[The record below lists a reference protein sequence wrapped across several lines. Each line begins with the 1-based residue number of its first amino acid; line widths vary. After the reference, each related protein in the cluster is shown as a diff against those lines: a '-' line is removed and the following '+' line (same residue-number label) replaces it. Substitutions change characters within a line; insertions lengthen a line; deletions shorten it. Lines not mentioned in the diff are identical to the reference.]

1 MKGSKKILVLGLT
14 LALAALSGCGGNSTQ
29 TTDSDRAPK
38 GKDTLI
44 VGVGT
49 GVPTLDPQLVNDTTS
64 GRVVDDLFE
73 GLTTENQSNKAVPG
87 VAKSWDISKDGTVY
101 TFHLRDNAKWSNG
114 KPVTAEDFVFSLRRA
129 VTPETAAP
137 NNTMLNVIK
146 GAQAIMDNKA
156 KADTLGVKALDD
168 STLQITLAHP
178 LAYFPAILAN
188 PVAYPVYP
196 PLVKE
201 DPKGWAQAGKMISN
215 GAYELKEWIPNGH
228 ILALKNPNYWDA
240 SNVKID
246 KVRYLPINNPTDELN
261 RYKAG
266 QMDITWTLPDGLS
279 ADQYRQQFGSQFVDV
294 TQLGAYYYWF
304 NTNAKGVDKLEVRK
318 ALTMTVNRKAIID
331 AILKMG
337 QTPLY
342 SIVPQGIQGGIYDNV
357 YKDVPSYSWVNKPMA
372 ERDQIAK
379 GLLEKAGYS
388 DTNPLNLTIS
398 YNTLPTHQKIAE
410 AITQMWKQAF
420 GGMVSVKVQNE
431 EWKVYLQTLQQQN
444 YQIGRFAWIAD
455 FNAAS
460 NFVDM
465 FLCNSPNNNAGFC
478 NKALDKEYQLGMYAP
493 TQAQFDSHMKKA
505 IEIAMAGYY
514 SLPLYNYTY
523 YRLVKPYI
531 GGYDPENNHMD
542 HVYSKW
548 MYFKK

>member
-1 MKGSKKILVLGLT
+1 MNGSKKVLVLGLT
-14 LALAALSGCGGNSTQ
+14 LASLLSGCGGGNTQSTNS
-29 TTDSDRAPK
+29 DVAPK
-38 GKDTLI
+38 AKDTLI
-44 VGVGT
+44 VGVGN
-49 GVPTLDPQLVNDTTS
+49 GVPTLDPQLVNDVTS

-73 GLTTENQSNKAVPG
+73 GLTTEDQSNKAIPG
-87 VAKSWDISKDGTVY
+87 VAKSWDISKNGTVY

-114 KPVTAEDFVFSLRRA
+114 QPVTAEDFVFSLRRA
-129 VTPETAAP
+129 VTPKTAAP

-146 GAQAIMDNKA
+146 GAQAIMDGKA
-156 KADTLGVKALDD
+156 KPDTLGVKALNDL
-168 STLQITLAHP
+168 TLQITLAHP

-188 PVAYPVYP
+188 SVAYPVYP
-196 PLVKE
+196 PLVKK
-201 DPKGWAQAGKMISN
+201 DPKSWAQAGEMVSN
-215 GAYELKEWIPNGH
+215 GAYALKEWIPNGH
-228 ILALKNPNYWDA
+228 ILAVKNPYYWDA
-240 SNVKID
+240 DNVKID
-246 KVRYLPINNPTDELN
+246 KVRFLPISNPTDELN

-266 QMDITWTLPDGLS
+266 QMDMTFTLPDGLS
-279 ADQYRQQFGSQFVDV
+279 AEQYRQQFGAQFIDV

-304 NTNAKGVDKLEVRK
+304 NTHSEGVDKLGVRK

-331 AILKMG
+331 SILRMG

-342 SIVPQGIQGGIYDNV
+342 SIVPQGIQGGIYDNI
-357 YKDVPSYSWVNKPMA
+357 YKNVPSYSWVNKPMA

-379 GLLEKAGYS
+379 KLLEKAGYS
-388 DTNPLNLTIS
+388 NTHPLNLTIS
-398 YNTLPTHQKIAE
+398 YNTLPMHQKIAE
-410 AITQMWKQAF
+410 AITQMWKRAF
-420 GGMVSVKVQNE
+420 GDMVKVKVQNE

-444 YQIGRFAWIAD
+444 YQIGRFSWIAD

-478 NKALDKEYQLGMYAP
+478 NKALDKEYNLGMYAP
-493 TQAQFDSHMKKA
+493 TQAQFDAHMGKA
-505 IEIAMAGYY
+505 IEIAMSGYY
-514 SLPLYNYTY
+514 ALPLYNYTY

-531 GGYDPENNHMD
+531 GGYDPKNNHMD